1 MERQSTDMVPLG
13 RDGFFKDP
21 FFSST
26 WDEFDQERNQIMSK
40 SKNSFWDKV
49 NIKYFYPYIYKALRN

>member
-21 FFSST
+21 FFSSS
-26 WDEFDQERNQIMSK
+26 WEEFDQERNQRMAS
-40 SKNSFWDKV
+40 SKNSFWEKV
-49 NIKYFYPYIYKALRN
+49 TTKLSEHKEVYGK